1 MSKISTDLREAT
13 FLLIQYNSLAIIIG
27 GLAGA
32 LSFFFPL
39 FAYLHGAIIGLV
51 VLEKKTREA
60 LIVGIGAAAIALFM
74 AFSSINIL
82 GPHKVD
88 VVLPLL
94 LTLWLP
100 NFVSMLILRASR
112 SLTVTFLI
120 VGFFIVLFV
129 VGTHSV
135 ADNMSLWWKKWLEQ
149 HISLVPGA
157 TVQGFVN
164 EGALELMD
172 GFVAMFFEA
181 SLICTVLLARKWQ
194 SFLNQATTFR
204 TELSS
209 LKLPRILTG
218 LIVILGILITV
229 EILPGPGSVWVD
241 LLMVAIML
249 YFFQGVAALYAI
261 LASKKLSGWWLI
273 LLYIALFSAP
283 TLIIKGVALIGI
295 IRSLV
300 DLNIFS
306 SSDNIHA

>member
-13 FLLIQYNSLAIIIG
+13 FLLIQHNSLAIMIG
-27 GLAGA
+27 GFAGA

-60 LIVGIGAAAIALFM
+60 LVVGMGAAVIALFM

-88 VVLPLL
+88 VVLPIL

-100 NFVSMLILRASR
+100 NFVSTLVLCASR
-112 SLTVTFLI
+112 SMTIAFL
-120 VGFFIVLFV
+120 VAGFFVVLFI
-129 VGTHSV
+129 VGTHFA
-135 ADNMSLWWKKWLEQ
+135 ADNMPLWWKKWLEQ

-164 EGALELMD
+164 EGALEFMD

-181 SLICTVLLARKWQ
+181 SLICTILLARKWQ

-204 TELSS
+204 TEFSN
-209 LKLPRILTG
+209 LKLPKILTG
-218 LIVILGILITV
+218 LVIILGILITV

-241 LLMVAIML
+241 LLMAAIML
-249 YFFQGVAALYAI
+249 YFFQGIAALYAI
-261 LASKKLSGWWLI
+261 LISKGLSGWWLI
-273 LLYIALFSAP
+273 PLYIILFSAP
-283 TLIIKGVALIGI
+283 ALIIKGVALIGI

-300 DLNIFS
+300 DLNLFS
-306 SSDNIHA
+306 SSNNIHA